1 MSIEDAAG
9 SKSMITKSMEVLELL
24 ANHFNGLTL
33 QEMVT
38 VLNYPKSSVYKIV
51 TTLHELNYLGK
62 ELGSSRY
69 YLSRKLLG
77 LGLSAVSSY
86 DIIEKSKEN
95 MKQLRDQIGES
106 VMIGTLLDKEAI
118 LLDQFQGNIDFVF
131 ILKQGMRFS
140 LYSTAPGK
148 VLLAFLPKREQEVKL
163 EMIELDP
170 INEYT
175 ITDKSSLKKEL
186 DKIIKDGYAAD
197 INETVKG
204 VHCVAAPIFDENKR
218 VIACVWT
225 SGPAGRLPE
234 EDIPKLAQKIISC
247 CKEISNNIGYAH
259 KK

>member
-1 MSIEDAAG
+1 MGTENDATG
-9 SKSMITKSMEVLELL
+9 NKSMIIKSMEVLELL
-24 ANHFNGLTL
+24 ADYFSGLTL
-33 QEMVT
+33 QEIVML
-38 VLNYPKSSVYKIV
+38 LNYPKSSIYKIV

-86 DIIEKSKEN
+86 DIIEKSKGN

-140 LYSTAPGK
+140 LHSTAPGK
-148 VLLAFLPKREQEVKL
+148 VLLAFLPKKEQEAKL
-163 EMIELDP
+163 EIISLDP

-175 ITDKSSLKKEL
+175 IADRSSLKKEL
-186 DKIIKDGYAAD
+186 DKIVQDGYAAD

-204 VHCVAAPIFDENKR
+204 VHCVAAPIFDENNR

-225 SGPAGRLPE
+225 SGPAGRLPQ
-234 EDIPKLAQKIISC
+234 EDIPQLAKKIVGCCMAISY
-247 CKEISNNIGYAH
+247 NIGYAG
-259 KK
+259 